1 MPVTDLPPPSA
12 VLSSSGIGTSTVRE
26 ANGSPMANNSP
37 PLDGFIVEDCSD
49 DAELEEEQIDFTFSE
64 EEDEGSSPSSLAP
77 VTLELPA
84 SLKGANFNPS
94 NTVKAVPVWLK
105 FSNLPLK
112 CWTPRC
118 LSKLASVLG
127 KPIQCDKL
135 TSTKERLSYARVLM
149 EVDLLADLRSS
160 INVTLPNG
168 NPFIQKVIYETL
180 PKFCKHCKVIA
191 HSTEACFKGKEEAT
205 TIKKASSA
213 SVATKK
219 NVKGSVFTRLSPIV
233 DTLVDALPAAAL
245 PIKVSPVNAPL
256 VDAPK
261 LNAPIV
267 PSETCNVSTGA
278 CSKGKEEATTVKK
291 ASSASVATKKN
302 VKGSVFTHLS
312 PIVDTLPAAA
322 LPVKVSPVN
331 APLVDALKLNA
342 PIVPSETCVAQ
353 DEQLCS

>member
-26 ANGSPMANNSP
+26 ANGSPVANNSS

-64 EEDEGSSPSSLAP
+64 EEDEGSSPSSP
-77 VTLELPA
+77 
-84 SLKGANFNPS
+84 
-94 NTVKAVPVWLK
+94 
-105 FSNLPLK
+105 
-112 CWTPRC
+112 TP
-118 LSKLASVLG
+118 
-127 KPIQCDKL
+127 
-135 TSTKERLSYARVLM
+135 
-149 EVDLLADLRSS
+149 
-160 INVTLPNG
+160 
-168 NPFIQKVIYETL
+168 
-180 PKFCKHCKVIA
+180 
-191 HSTEACFKGKEEAT
+191 
-205 TIKKASSA
+205 ASSA

-219 NVKGSVFTRLSPIV
+219 NVKGSVFTRLSPII

-302 VKGSVFTHLS
+302 VKGSVFTRLS
-312 PIVDTLPAAA
+312 PIVDTLVDALPAAA

-342 PIVPSETCVAQ
+342 PIVPSETCVA
-353 DEQLCS
+353 